1 MRTCRR
7 LAPSFAGSGRR
18 SALDAYKRSAGGCDS
33 DLSEVRRRKGDEAR
47 RASSIALYFLPREAQ
62 RERKEAWRLAK
73 KQSEAKTFRGKLL
86 QRHACSCVQEPSA
99 QEPSECGGDW
109 ALWRTSPTL
118 TRRLA
123 PSFAGSGRRSALDA
137 YKRSAGGCD
146 SDLSEVRRRKGDEAS
161 SGEALPL
168 NPRGNRQP

>member
-1 MRTCRR
+1 MQVANTVVAFCFEERELGEALCA
-7 LAPSFAGSGRR
+7 LWVEDAPG
-18 SALDAYKRSAGGCDS
+18 
-33 DLSEVRRRKGDEAR
+33 
-47 RASSIALYFLPREAQ
+47 
-62 RERKEAWRLAK
+62 
-73 KQSEAKTFRGKLL
+73 
-86 QRHACSCVQEPSA
+86 SCVQEPSA